1 MATIKYEFPY
11 AKSGPMFESYE
22 VDEHW
27 FKEFI
32 KCVDSCTL
40 DGPARDALI
49 AHVMDRVAKPAGACV
64 GIAEFDYMPERPQP
78 IGYVSESGLQA
89 IRQLG
94 KAFIRREPDSL
105 ARIPIYAGKRN
116 D

>member
-27 FKEFI
+27 FMEFI
-32 KCVDSCTL
+32 ARVDSCTL

-64 GIAEFDYMPERPQP
+64 GIAEFDYTPERPKP
-78 IGYVSESGLQA
+78 IGYVSESGMHMLNTGRKGFVKPDKDA
-89 IRQLG
+89 LYSWPVYIG
-94 KAFIRREPDSL
+94 K
-105 ARIPIYAGKRN
+105 KV
-116 D
+116 